1 MVKTYQHT
9 SDKELWN
16 LLLNGNKHVLETI
29 YKRHYDLLLNYG
41 VKIYP
46 DEELIKDC
54 IQDVFVKIHTSTH
67 LNPTQSVKSYLLKSL
82 KNILYDRLATLKDT
96 ADIEEY
102 TFQLRI
108 EDSML
113 QKLFDKNDADF
124 ILGKKLIKAY
134 SSLSENQKQIIY
146 LRYIKEL
153 SYKEIAEILD
163 ITPQSSM
170 NLLSRTLTKLRESM
184 RDKKI
189 LLIFF

>member
-1 MVKTYQHT
+1 MDKAYQHR

-16 LLLNGNKHVLETI
+16 LLLNGNKQVLETL
-29 YKRHYDLLLNYG
+29 YRRYYDLLFNYG

-46 DEELIKDC
+46 DAELVKDC
-54 IQDVFVKIHTSTH
+54 IQDVVVKLHTSAR
-67 LNPTQSVKSYLLKSL
+67 LNTTQLVKSYLLKSL
-82 KNILYDRLATLKDT
+82 KNILYDRLATIKDT
-96 ADIEEY
+96 ANIEEY
-102 TFQLRI
+102 TFQLKI

-124 ILGKKLIKAY
+124 LLGKKLIKAY
-134 SSLSENQKQIIY
+134 SSLSANQKQIIY

-170 NLLSRTLTKLRESM
+170 NLLSRTLTKLREFIL
-184 RDKKI
+184 DKKI
-189 LLIFF
+189 LSIFF